1 MILPDTNDYYDKDHE
16 DIIHEQTNQN
26 EVNKQE
32 KEMII
37 LLFRCVILKTIL
49 LFIPIRLL
57 LNSNHPH
64 QQTLLST
71 SAIFTPPSLV
81 LPSTD
86 VYGVC
91 LYLFHYLISH
101 SQQDYELVLFTIREK
116 YEQEIISLNEK
127 LQNIQQNLQEK
138 NVEINELRIQLEV
151 IYKNN
156 EKALSERI
164 ETINHLNEQLH
175 DCQQKIF

>member
-1 MILPDTNDYYDKDHE
+1 MAEHFE
-16 DIIHEQTNQN
+16 
-26 EVNKQE
+26 
-32 KEMII
+32 
-37 LLFRCVILKTIL
+37 
-49 LFIPIRLL
+49 
-57 LNSNHPH
+57 
-64 QQTLLST
+64 ST
-71 SAIFTPPSLV
+71 A
-81 LPSTD
+81 
-86 VYGVC
+86 
-91 LYLFHYLISH
+91 H
-101 SQQDYELVLFTIREK
+101 SQQDYELVLFTIREN

-164 ETINHLNEQLH
+164 EIINHLNEQLH

>member
-1 MILPDTNDYYDKDHE
+1 
-16 DIIHEQTNQN
+16 
-26 EVNKQE
+26 
-32 KEMII
+32 
-37 LLFRCVILKTIL
+37 
-49 LFIPIRLL
+49 
-57 LNSNHPH
+57 
-64 QQTLLST
+64 
-71 SAIFTPPSLV
+71 
-81 LPSTD
+81 
-86 VYGVC
+86 
-91 LYLFHYLISH
+91 H

-116 YEQEIISLNEK
+116 YEQEIISLNKK

-138 NVEINELRIQLEV
+138 NVEINELRIQLKV